1 MSESHGDCYGP
12 TCHGHCAHPLSRLSH
27 SGDELVTSTTLIL
40 TSTRERPCSARVG
53 GRRRRPTR
61 RTIAAAMVRDDAHDI
76 RGQRR
81 ADEHGLR
88 SHLRRVL
95 RYETCSCW
103 QSCAWG
109 VIFGSTPR
117 RSRRRS
123 PAGRRRRRRPRGMRI
138 RCARSR
144 CARCT
149 SGGARRA
156 AASRYLRA
164 DLGTSAQHAE
174 DERAPPGL
182 ATLHSRRVGDGGRI
196 AENPVKIHQRSQKC
210 EAGDHRQYER
220 EPKIRVS
227 SQEIA

>member
-1 MSESHGDCYGP
+1 MSSIVAPFLSSSTSANGEDRSEKRSSRRVQRCIARRAVIVWSRNGSRKSVFRVVAHRRRAAHGTSDSSVRMIESHGGCYRSR
-12 TCHGHCAHPLSRLSH
+12 CRRHCAHPLSRLSH

-61 RTIAAAMVRDDAHDI
+61 RTIAAAMVRDDAHDV

-123 PAGRRRRRRPRGMRI
+123 PAGRRRRRRP
-138 RCARSR
+138 
-144 CARCT
+144 
-149 SGGARRA
+149 
-156 AASRYLRA
+156 
-164 DLGTSAQHAE
+164 
-174 DERAPPGL
+174 
-182 ATLHSRRVGDGGRI
+182 
-196 AENPVKIHQRSQKC
+196 
-210 EAGDHRQYER
+210 
-220 EPKIRVS
+220 
-227 SQEIA
+227 

>member
-1 MSESHGDCYGP
+1 MRATRGRRRRRVSAPRAGPALSHTSAGRRASRGASDISVRMSESHGDCYGP

-61 RTIAAAMVRDDAHDI
+61 RTIAAAMVRDDAHDV

-109 VIFGSTPR
+109 VIFGSTFR

-123 PAGRRRRRRPRGMRI
+123 PAGRRRRRRP
-138 RCARSR
+138 
-144 CARCT
+144 
-149 SGGARRA
+149 
-156 AASRYLRA
+156 
-164 DLGTSAQHAE
+164 
-174 DERAPPGL
+174 
-182 ATLHSRRVGDGGRI
+182 
-196 AENPVKIHQRSQKC
+196 
-210 EAGDHRQYER
+210 
-220 EPKIRVS
+220 
-227 SQEIA
+227 